1 MGAPPEKLVLG
12 LAMYGRTF
20 TLKTK
25 KQTGMN
31 APATEAG
38 SSGFIIKFKKIR
50 QKTSISLKHGF

>member
-1 MGAPPEKLVLG
+1 MGAPAEKLVLG

-38 SSGFIIKFKKIR
+38 SSGIILNETTKK
-50 QKTSISLKHGF
+50 